1 MIDVALIAGVLVL
14 VAAFRHRITRL
25 PVTAPMIFV
34 AAGLLLGGDGL
45 GWLSIELES
54 ESVALLAEFT
64 LGILLFADAS
74 RIDVRRLRASAQ
86 IPARL
91 LLIGLPLT
99 VAMGTM
105 VTAML
110 LTDLSWA
117 EAALVATILA
127 PTDAALGEAV
137 VTNEAVPSRVRQA
150 LNVESGLND
159 GLVVPAVAVFTS
171 LAAGIEFNDPM
182 EFVGE
187 AVTEIAL
194 GLLIGVATASVL
206 AKVAKVAMQ
215 RDWSDAEGYRLLM
228 LGGAVIGYAGASAA
242 GGNGFIAAFVCGL
255 LVRAFMGE
263 PVDEQTELAED
274 AGQIGAAATFIV
286 FGALL
291 VWPALE
297 ELTLAVALC
306 AIGTLTLG
314 RMIPVWFALLGSG
327 LRLPTVAF
335 IGWFG
340 PRGLASMVFGL
351 LLFQEEALESPDDL
365 FSVIVLVIVTSVVLH
380 GATAAPLA
388 HRYAAWYD
396 DQHRDDMEESM
407 PVVTPMSRGERIDRT
422 D

>member
-1 MIDVALIAGVLVL
+1 MTDVAVIAAVLAL
-14 VAAFRHRITRL
+14 VAAFRHRLSAL
-25 PVTAPMIFV
+25 PVTAPMLFV
-34 AAGLLLGGDGL
+34 AAGMILGSDAL
-45 GWLSIELES
+45 GWLTIDLGN

-64 LGILLFADAS
+64 LALLLFSDAS
-74 RIDVRRLRASAQ
+74 RIDVRRLRESAV

-91 LLIGLPLT
+91 LMIGLPLT
-99 VAMGTM
+99 VALGSLL
-105 VTAML
+105 TALL

-117 EAALVATILA
+117 EAALVAAILA

-137 VTNEAVPSRVRQA
+137 VTNTAVPSRVRQA

-159 GLVVPAVAVFTS
+159 GLVVPAVAIFTS
-171 LAAGIEFNDPM
+171 LAAGLELDEPAT
-182 EFVGE
+182 FVRE
-187 AVTEIAL
+187 AVAEIGL
-194 GLLIGVATASVL
+194 GLLVGAATAFVL
-206 AKVAKVAMQ
+206 AKIATLAMG

-228 LGGAVIGYAGASAA
+228 LGGAVVGFAATDAA

-297 ELTLAVALC
+297 DLTVPVALC
-306 AIGTLTLG
+306 AIATLTIG
-314 RMIPVWFALLGSG
+314 RMVPVWVALIGSG

-351 LLFQEEALESPDDL
+351 LLLQDETLESPNDL
-365 FSVIVLVIVTSVVLH
+365 FSVIVLVIIASVVLH

-388 HRYAAWYD
+388 DRYAAWF
-396 DQHRDDMEESM
+396 DQHARHDMQEAM
-407 PVVTPMSRGERIDRT
+407 PVARAMLRGERID
-422 D
+422 